1 MARARAGKPGGPRP
15 AIRFA
20 VITISDSRTCDDD
33 ETGAFL
39 QALLARRGHD
49 VAHYSIVAENPTAIR
64 TAVQTLVHG
73 TKVDIV
79 ITIGSTGIT
88 DRDCAP
94 EAIGPLLEKH
104 LVGFGELFR
113 FLSYQDVGPAAAF
126 SRAFAG
132 RIGRS
137 VVFCLPGA
145 TRAVDLAVDRLI
157 LPEIDHLLAMVKSR

>member
-1 MARARAGKPGGPRP
+1 MARVKNDEPKGPRP
-15 AIRFA
+15 TTRFA
-20 VITISDSRTCDDD
+20 VVTISDSRTREDD

-39 QALLARRGHD
+39 QDLLEKRGHE
-49 VAHYSIVAENPTAIR
+49 VVQYSIVAENPTAIR

-73 TKVDIV
+73 NKVDIV
-79 ITIGSTGIT
+79 IATGSTGIS

-113 FLSYQDVGPAAAF
+113 FLSYKEVGPAAAF

-157 LPEIDHLLAMVKSR
+157 LPEVDHLLAMVKSR